1 MNSVK
6 SKPLLKVVFDTN
18 VYISA
23 VLTSGTPR
31 VVLLE
36 SFSREE
42 IEVLISEPILS
53 EIERILRLK
62 IGRSYGDI
70 MAILIAIR
78 QNTTLISPELEL
90 SVIAE
95 DEADNRIVECAIQ
108 GKAQYIVSGDHHVLS
123 LEEYRGVRILS
134 PTEFLREVEND

>member
-6 SKPLLKVVFDTN
+6 NKPLLKVVFDTN

-23 VLTSGTPR
+23 ILTSGTPR

-36 SFSREE
+36 SLKREE
-42 IEVLISEPILS
+42 IRILISEPILS

-62 IGRSYGDI
+62 IRRPYGEI
-70 MAILIAIR
+70 MTILIAIR
-78 QNTTLISPELEL
+78 QNTTLISPELEV

-95 DEADNRIVECAIQ
+95 DEADNRIVECALQ
-108 GKAQYIVSGDHHVLS
+108 GKAQYIVSGDHHILS
-123 LEEYRGVRILS
+123 LKEYRGMKILS
-134 PTEFLREVEND
+134 PTEFLREVESD

>member
-23 VLTSGTPR
+23 ILASGTPR
-31 VVLLE
+31 VALLE

-42 IEVLISEPILS
+42 IGILISEPILS
-53 EIERILRLK
+53 EIERIIRLK
-62 IGRSYGDI
+62 IRRPYGEI
-70 MAILIAIR
+70 MAILMAIR

-95 DEADNRIVECAIQ
+95 DEADNRIVECAVQ
-108 GKAQYIVSGDHHVLS
+108 GKAQYIVSGDHHILS
-123 LEEYRGVRILS
+123 LKEYRGIKILS
-134 PTEFLREVEND
+134 PTEFLREVGDY